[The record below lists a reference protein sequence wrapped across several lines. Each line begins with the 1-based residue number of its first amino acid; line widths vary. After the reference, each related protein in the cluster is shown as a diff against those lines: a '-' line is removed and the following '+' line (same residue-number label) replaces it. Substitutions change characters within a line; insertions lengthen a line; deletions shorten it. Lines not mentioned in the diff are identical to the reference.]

1 MIRLILQYAAA
12 GLLGV
17 ASRAGGLVADD
28 LVSHQDIDWPVV
40 LGESIKTVLPLIS
53 TLAVAMHLND
63 IGSHVASRRL
73 RLRQPPTTP
82 PTGA

>member
-1 MIRLILQYAAA
+1 MVKLILQYVAA

-17 ASRAGGLVADD
+17 LSRAGGIVADD
-28 LVSHQDIDWPVV
+28 LVSHQDVDWLVV

-63 IGSHVASRRL
+63 IGSHAAATRL
-73 RLRQPPTTP
+73 RLRQPPTP
-82 PTGA
+82 PPGA